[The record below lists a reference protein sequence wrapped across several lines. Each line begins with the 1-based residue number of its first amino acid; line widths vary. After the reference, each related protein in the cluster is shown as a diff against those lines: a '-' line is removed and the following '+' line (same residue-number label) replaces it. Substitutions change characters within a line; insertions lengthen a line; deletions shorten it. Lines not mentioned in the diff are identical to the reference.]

1 MNNPENEPFFAN
13 SVLHVRCSGNQ
24 DILNDLN
31 EPNGKSIAELIY
43 EQEKS
48 PDQKENHKK

>member
-43 EQEKS
+43 EQEKK
-48 PDQKENHKK
+48 PHQEENNKK